1 MAWLFNVLRNW
12 FVTRSEGASLVEY
25 SVALLLIAVV
35 TLAAISLLGTS
46 LSSLFNS
53 AASTI

>member
-1 MAWLFNVLRNW
+1 MARLFAGLWNW
-12 FVTRSEGASLVEY
+12 FVTRSEGASLIEY
-25 SVALLLIAVV
+25 SLALLLIAVV
-35 TLAAISLLGTS
+35 AIATISLLGTS